1 MAALKPARIVPGHG
15 AVCDLAKARRETRD
29 YLVLLRDHMKRAVDA
44 GEDLQTALD
53 TLDQS
58 AYSKL
63 PNFDLLSGGNASR
76 AYLEAEAAAF

>member
-1 MAALKPARIVPGHG
+1 
-15 AVCDLAKARRETRD
+15 
-29 YLVLLRDHMKRAVDA
+29 MKRAVDA